1 MKYNLT
7 DDIRIAQ
14 NMRNKAY
21 AKYCEYTVGAVLR
34 AKSGKKYTGC
44 NIQNHGLQSICAERV
59 ALCKAISEG
68 EREFDYIVVIGG
80 QKDKEAERCLP
91 CGVCRQFLS
100 EFVSRDFKV
109 YTVFGET
116 IEEYDFSELFP
127 YGFELLK

>member
-1 MKYNLT
+1 MKYNLN

-14 NMRNKAY
+14 NMRERAY
-21 AKYCEYTVGAVLR
+21 TKYVEYTVGAVLK

-68 EREFDYIVVIGG
+68 EREFDYILVMGG
-80 QKDKEAERCLP
+80 PKGKEPERCLP

-100 EFVSRDFKV
+100 EFADKDFKV
-109 YTVFGET
+109 YTVYGDT
-116 IEEYDFSELFP
+116 IEEYEFSELLP
-127 YGFELLK
+127 YGFELKE